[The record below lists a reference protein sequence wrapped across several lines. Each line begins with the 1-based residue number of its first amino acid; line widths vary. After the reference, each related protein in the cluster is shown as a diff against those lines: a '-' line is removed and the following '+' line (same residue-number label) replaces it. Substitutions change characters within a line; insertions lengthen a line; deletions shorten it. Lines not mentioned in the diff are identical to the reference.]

1 MGSLAGHIRT
11 GLQTRLIY
19 DRRSESF
26 VDEVGETLQSCMH
39 VHGRCTHLFM
49 PWLMTASVTSSS
61 RSSQCTE
68 DNNYQSLAHKRGEIN
83 GADSRKTCSSEEY
96 FPPWPDGVNHCSLY
110 LRDRQRCST
119 SLCPSSSVLPH
130 QQTRVITDNDD
141 DALSLF
147 LRPSSPLLMCY
158 RETDQTD

>member
-11 GLQTRLIY
+11 GLQTRVIY

-96 FPPWPDGVNHCSLY
+96 FPIINVELPWYFPPWPDGVNHSSLY
-110 LRDRQRCST
+110 LRDRQRCGT

-130 QQTRVITDNDD
+130 RRTRVITDNDD
-141 DALSLF
+141 ALSL
-147 LRPSSPLLMCY
+147 SSCDLHLLY
-158 RETDQTD
+158 